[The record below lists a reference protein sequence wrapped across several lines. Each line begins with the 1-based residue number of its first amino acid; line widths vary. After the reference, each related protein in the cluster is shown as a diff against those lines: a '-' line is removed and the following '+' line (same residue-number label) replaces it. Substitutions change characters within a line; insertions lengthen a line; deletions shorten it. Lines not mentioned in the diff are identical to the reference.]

1 MKQSI
6 EERAIRLG
14 EYIIEHNSTVRDSA
28 GVFGISKSTVHK
40 DLTSRLPRLNA
51 GLYREVRAVLDLN
64 KEERHIRGGEAT
76 RRKYLRT
83 KSSADRGMSRPGG
96 MRNKIQRS

>member
-1 MKQSI
+1 MKGNV

-14 EYIIEHNSTVRDSA
+14 EYIIEKKSTVRESA

-40 DLTSRLPRLNA
+40 DLTSRLPRLNS

-76 RRKYLRT
+76 KRKYQSR
-83 KSSADRGMSRPGG
+83 SGRG
-96 MRNKIQRS
+96 